1 MPRASELKKG
11 FAIESNGKTLVIKD
25 IEITTPGGR
34 GGAKIY
40 KLRCQDLAN
49 GSKVEERYKSDEL
62 VNTVDMTKRA
72 VMFSYVDGDEYI
84 FMDNED
90 YSQFTFKQD
99 EIADELLFINEET
112 QGLLVLL
119 INDQAAGIELPSS
132 VELIIEETDP
142 SIKGASA
149 SARTKPARL
158 STGLTVQVP
167 EYIAT
172 GDKVKVNTTERK
184 YMSRAD

>member
-1 MPRASELKKG
+1 MPKASELKKG
-11 FAIESNGKTLVIKD
+11 FAIESNGKTLLIKD
-25 IEITTPGGR
+25 IEVTTPGGR

-40 KLRCQDLAN
+40 KLRCTDLNTGAR
-49 GSKVEERYKSDEL
+49 VDERYKSDDVL
-62 VNTVDMTKRA
+62 GTVEMNKRA
-72 VMFSYVDGDEYI
+72 ASFSYVDGDEHI

-90 YSQFTFKQD
+90 YSQFTFKQAD
-99 EIADELLFINEET
+99 IEDELQFITEEIK
-112 QGLLVLL
+112 GLHLVLVDGTAVAL
-119 INDQAAGIELPSS
+119 ELPAA
-132 VELIIEETDP
+132 VELVIEETDP

-172 GDKVKVNTTERK
+172 GDRVVVNTAERK
-184 YMSRAD
+184 YMNRA

>member
-11 FAIESNGKTLVIKD
+11 FAIESNGKTLLIKD
-25 IEITTPGGR
+25 IEVTTPGGR

-40 KLRCQDLAN
+40 KLRCTDLNTGAR
-49 GSKVEERYKSDEL
+49 VDERFKSDDVVE
-62 VNTVDMTKRA
+62 TVEMNKRA
-72 VMFSYVDGDEYI
+72 SAFSYVDGDEYI

-90 YSQFTFKQD
+90 YTQYTFKEED
-99 EIADELLFINEET
+99 IADDLLFITEEI
-112 QGLLVLL
+112 QGLHIVLVDG
-119 INDQAAGIELPSS
+119 NAVAIELPSS
-132 VELIIEETDP
+132 VEMVIEETDP

-158 STGLTVQVP
+158 PTGLTVQVP

-172 GDKVKVNTTERK
+172 GDRIVINTAERK
-184 YMSRAD
+184 YMSRA